1 MLLYVV
7 YHRIKTFRSMSNF
20 NSDIIGASCELL
32 TPWRGYTYAT
42 VIEDYGNQLLVQVSS
57 GAEITVYRDE
67 VDFL

>member
-1 MLLYVV
+1 
-7 YHRIKTFRSMSNF
+7 MSNF